1 MRPPAAPSVRP
12 LTPADHAAWI
22 GLRQALWLGSDATTL
37 AAEAGTLLTD
47 PQRFGALRY
56 AVLLAVDGERPTGFV
71 EVSLR
76 DDLPAF
82 AGRTVG
88 YVEGVY
94 VAPPHRRRGLGQALI
109 EAAAG
114 WARAAGRRRT
124 CLRHPSRQSGKPRFP
139 PPRGLCRGR
148 RERERRQAADPAG
161 AACTLGHCPDR
172 PAVGTLS
179 AARYTQRRR
188 P

>member
-1 MRPPAAPSVRP
+1 LPEAVAAPQRTRYHRRIRPPAAPSVRP

-114 WARAAGRRRT
+114 WARA
-124 CLRHPSRQSGKPRFP
+124 Q
-139 PPRGLCRGR
+139 
-148 RERERRQAADPAG
+148 G
-161 AACTLGHCPDR
+161 AAELASDILPDNPASLDFHRRVGFAVVGESESGGR
-172 PAVGTLS
+172 PQILLVRHA
-179 AARYTQRRR
+179 